1 MENYTYKDLSINGD
15 NILLD
20 AALQP
25 VAIYDRDVI
34 AQDIRH
40 ALRESGL
47 LEMLI
52 GERNQVQ
59 RNLVFQKIK
68 ILVESDQR
76 IEPGTAEIEQPGK
89 EQLTISAATEFGPI
103 YTGVTL

>member
-1 MENYTYKDLSINGD
+1 MENYTYKDLSISGD

-34 AQDIRH
+34 AQDLRH

-52 GERNQVQ
+52 GERNQVEQ
-59 RNLVFQKIK
+59 KLIFQKIK

-76 IEPGTAEIEQPGK
+76 IEPGSVDIEQPEK
-89 EQLTISAATEFGPI
+89 EKLNITAGTEFGPI